1 MFEEKLAQASLLKK
15 ILEALKDLVQQANFD
30 CAPTGIMLQAMDQGH
45 VSLVALLLQQEGFDH
60 YRCDRNI
67 PLGINLNSMAKI
79 LKAAANEDSVTI
91 KANEDGDTVS
101 FKFINP
107 NGDRESEFQLKL
119 MDIQGDSL
127 TIPDTEYVAT
137 VKIPSSQFQKIC
149 RDLTVMGDSIT
160 IEVAK
165 DEIRFSANGDLGTG
179 NVTLRPT
186 TGVDSKPEESVS
198 VSASES
204 VKMTFAVRYLNF
216 FTKATG
222 LSSHVSLSMSPEVP
236 VVVEYAIESLGYI
249 RFYLAPK
256 IEDDEE

>member
-1 MFEEKLAQASLLKK
+1 MFEAKLQQASLLKK

-45 VSLVALLLQQEGFDH
+45 VSLVALLLHQEGFEH

-67 PLGINLNSMAKI
+67 PLGINLNSMSKI

-91 KANEDGDTVS
+91 KANEEGDNVT
-101 FKFINP
+101 FMFENP
-107 NGDRESEFQLKL
+107 NGDRVSEFQLKL

-127 TIPDTEYVAT
+127 AIPDTEYVAT
-137 VKIPSSQFQKIC
+137 VKIPSAQFQKIC
-149 RDLTVMGDSIT
+149 RDLTVMGDTIT
-160 IEVAK
+160 IEVSK
-165 DEIRFSANGDLGTG
+165 EGIHFSANGDLGSG

-186 TGVDSKPEESVS
+186 TAIDSKPEESVS

-204 VKMTFAVRYLNF
+204 VKMAFAVRYLNH

-222 LSSHVSLSMSPEVP
+222 LSPHVSLSMSPEVP
-236 VVVEYAIESLGYI
+236 VVVEYSIGNLGYI
-249 RFYLAPK
+249 RYYLAPK
-256 IEDDEE
+256 IEDDE